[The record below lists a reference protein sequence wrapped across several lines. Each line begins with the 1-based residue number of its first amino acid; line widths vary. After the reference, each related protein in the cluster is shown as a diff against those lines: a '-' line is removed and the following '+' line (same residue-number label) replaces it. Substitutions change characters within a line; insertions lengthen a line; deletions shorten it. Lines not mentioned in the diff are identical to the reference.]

1 MLKCPKCGTE
11 LEYGMRECDFCFR
24 PLTDR
29 ELTQLEREHFE
40 ADYSTKFARQ
50 IQRKKN
56 TKKWIIIVACILIVA
71 VLAVVVCQIVF
82 QKSIVELIKSGTSS
96 LYQIVFNVESEETE
110 EEKFLRLKDFTQ
122 QLCDKYK
129 DTDYPKSIY
138 GDFDEYLISL
148 LEINLDINYPNEFDV
163 ADITVET
170 YNGRITQFTWKGW
183 IYLYKNGYS
192 EVIPPYEQ

>member
-11 LEYGMRECDFCFR
+11 LTFGMRECDFCFR

-29 ELTQLEREHFE
+29 ELTELERQHFE
-40 ADYSTKFARQ
+40 ADYSAKFARQ
-50 IQRKKN
+50 VQRKKK
-56 TKKWIIIVACILIVA
+56 TKKNVIIAIFVIIFIL
-71 VLAVVVCQIVF
+71 LAIFVCETIF
-82 QKSIVELIKSGTSS
+82 QKSIFTLAKEGLNSI
-96 LYQIVFNVESEETE
+96 YQTVFNVESEETE

-122 QLCDKYK
+122 QLCDQYK
-129 DTDYPKSIY
+129 DAEYSKAIY

-148 LEINLDINYPNEFDV
+148 LEINLEISYPGEFDV
-163 ADITVET
+163 KDITVET

-192 EVIPPYEQ
+192 EVIPPVEE